1 MRITIEFIL
10 VMDPRVPVP
19 VRCAPRTPK
28 EQDPRVSRWSL
39 ARQYFLVQLVF
50 ILVLSASLSV
60 ILYVD
65 AAQGVDDAAA
75 ERMVAVST
83 TIALDPA
90 VLEAVAGPDPSSVL
104 QPYAVGVMDRLGVDF
119 ITIMATDRTR
129 YTHRN
134 PDQIGKPYI
143 GSVAEALA
151 GETHT
156 ETYAGTLG
164 PSIRSI
170 VPIMDDDGTV
180 RAMVAAGITVDRAA
194 IARNAQLP
202 LVASIALGALAVG
215 ALASFLLSRRLSD
228 ATLGMG
234 PAELSRTFVFYD
246 SVLHSVREGLLLTD
260 AEGRLVLYNDQAARL
275 LGLDGTQEPVPASHL
290 AVPPTLRE
298 LLASGRRANDEVHLT
313 DSRVLVVN
321 QEPAVP
327 PAPAGRASHHP
338 PVLGTVTTLRDHTE
352 IEALTGQVE
361 TMRTLTDALR
371 SQTHEHANRLH
382 TIVSLVELG
391 RSADA
396 LDFATRDLQQ
406 SQRLTD
412 EVVRAVDEPFI
423 AALLVGKAAQA
434 NERGIELIS
443 DIGHDAQ
450 AGALNPVDLVTI
462 IGNLLDNA
470 FDEAAASEEPRV
482 LLSVARLAP
491 EGTTPCLEIVVE
503 DSGHGLPDSEKA
515 KIFDFGYSTKHDGG
529 PRRGETGG
537 MAAGRMQDRTRVAGQ
552 GVQGAGRGIGL
563 ALVRQAVRRFGGVV
577 EVTDTDDG
585 GARFA
590 VRLPYPAPAGPTDG
604 PAPFAPSVPS
614 APSDFAAPSAP
625 SDAAAR
631 SRITS
636 GASGAAQDGTGARP
650 GSGGGRA

>member
-1 MRITIEFIL
+1 M
-10 VMDPRVPVP
+10 
-19 VRCAPRTPK
+19 
-28 EQDPRVSRWSL
+28 SRGSL
-39 ARQYFLVQLVF
+39 ARQFFLAQLVF
-50 ILVLSASLSV
+50 VLVLSASLSV
-60 ILYVD
+60 ILYAD
-65 AAQGVDDAAA
+65 AEQGVNEATA

-83 TIALDPA
+83 SIALEPA
-90 VLEAVAGPDPSSVL
+90 VLDAVQEPDPSATL
-104 QPYAVGVMDRLGVDF
+104 QPYAVEVMDRLGVDF
-119 ITIMATDRTR
+119 ITIMGTDRTR
-129 YTHRN
+129 FTHRN
-134 PDQIGKPYI
+134 PEEIGKPYL

-151 GETHT
+151 GRTHT

-170 VPIMDDDGTV
+170 VPVLDDDGSV

-202 LVASIALGALAVG
+202 LIAFIALGALALG
-215 ALASFLLSRRLSD
+215 ALGSFLLSRRLRD

-260 AEGRLVLYNDQAARL
+260 ATGRLVLYNDQAARL
-275 LGLDGTQEPVPASHL
+275 LGLDGTPEPVQASRL
-290 AVPPTLRE
+290 AVAPSLRD
-298 LLASGRRANDEVHLT
+298 LLASGRRARDEVHLT
-313 DSRVLVVN
+313 EDRVLVVN

-327 PAPAGRASHHP
+327 PSPARRGGHAQAA
-338 PVLGTVTTLRDHTE
+338 LGTVTTLRDHTE

-412 EVVRAVDEPFI
+412 EVVQAIDEPFI

-434 NERGIELIS
+434 NERGIELTS
-443 DIGHDAQ
+443 DIAHAAQ
-450 AGALNPVDLVTI
+450 AGSLNPVDLVTV

-482 LLSVARLAP
+482 LLTVRRVTDDDGAP
-491 EGTTPCLEIVVE
+491 GLEIVVE
-503 DSGHGLPDSEKA
+503 DSGNGLPESEKA
-515 KIFDFGYSTKHDGG
+515 RIFDIGYSTKESDGSKSG
-529 PRRGETGG
+529 
-537 MAAGRMQDRTRVAGQ
+537 
-552 GVQGAGRGIGL
+552 GRGFGL
-563 ALVRQAVRRFGGVV
+563 ALVRQAVQRFAGSI

-590 VRLPYPAPAGPTDG
+590 VRLPLPRDPGGGPEASERPALHQ
-604 PAPFAPSVPS
+604 
-614 APSDFAAPSAP
+614 
-625 SDAAAR
+625 
-631 SRITS
+631 
-636 GASGAAQDGTGARP
+636 GADD
-650 GSGGGRA
+650 GGRA

>member
-1 MRITIEFIL
+1 M
-10 VMDPRVPVP
+10 
-19 VRCAPRTPK
+19 
-28 EQDPRVSRWSL
+28 SRGSL
-39 ARQYFLVQLVF
+39 ARQFFLAQLVF

-60 ILYVD
+60 ILYAD
-65 AAQGVDDAAA
+65 AEQGVNDATA

-83 TIALDPA
+83 SIALEPA
-90 VLEAVAGPDPSSVL
+90 VLEAVQGPDPSATL
-104 QPYAVGVMDRLGVDF
+104 QPYAVEVMDRLGVDF
-119 ITIMATDRTR
+119 ITIMGTDRTR
-129 YTHRN
+129 FTHRN
-134 PDQIGKPYI
+134 PEEIGKPYL

-151 GETHT
+151 GRTHT

-170 VPIMDDDGTV
+170 VPVLDDDGSV

-202 LVASIALGALAVG
+202 LIAVIALGALALG
-215 ALASFLLSRRLSD
+215 ALVSFLLSRRLRD

-246 SVLHSVREGLLLTD
+246 SVLHSVREGLLLID
-260 AEGRLVLYNDQAARL
+260 ASGRLVLYNDQAARL
-275 LGLDGTQEPVPASHL
+275 LGLDGTPEPVQASRL
-290 AVPPTLRE
+290 DVAPSLRE
-298 LLASGRRANDEVHLT
+298 LLASGRRARDEVHLT
-313 DSRVLVVN
+313 ENRVLVVN

-327 PAPAGRASHHP
+327 PSPARRGGHAQP
-338 PVLGTVTTLRDHTE
+338 ALGTVTTLRDHTE

-412 EVVRAVDEPFI
+412 EVVEAIDEPFI

-434 NERGIELIS
+434 NERGIELTS
-443 DIGHDAQ
+443 DIAHDAQ
-450 AGALNPVDLVTI
+450 AGSLNPVDLVTV

-482 LLSVARLAP
+482 LLAVRRVTDDDGAP
-491 EGTTPCLEIVVE
+491 ELEIVVE
-503 DSGHGLPDSEKA
+503 DSGNGLPDSEKA
-515 KIFDFGYSTKHDGG
+515 RIFDVGYSTKEADGSNSG
-529 PRRGETGG
+529 
-537 MAAGRMQDRTRVAGQ
+537 
-552 GVQGAGRGIGL
+552 GRGFGL
-563 ALVRQAVRRFGGVV
+563 ALVRQAVQRFAGSI

-590 VRLPYPAPAGPTDG
+590 VRLPLPRDPGAGPEVSG
-604 PAPFAPSVPS
+604 R
-614 APSDFAAPSAP
+614 AALH
-625 SDAAAR
+625 
-631 SRITS
+631 
-636 GASGAAQDGTGARP
+636 P
-650 GSGGGRA
+650 GSDDGGRA